1 MSENI
6 NNDKYTPPTLEE
18 IEQLSKRGKIKSL
31 KPFYIEFDFRDDED
45 MTTERIERYNELT
58 QNLFSVIDKVTD
70 KYPELLTIPEGAD
83 IEAPETFIDFFT
95 RLISLSEKNE
105 TSKTNAL
112 VMFPDKTAL
121 FVPTLKKYL
130 GALMPKKNKT
140 AYIAK
145 SDKQLQFI
153 WDENG
158 EYTIDVADEQTTFE
172 EISKSKALSAK
183 DTDTDL
189 LMTLASAV
197 EAAYLSSCGYII
209 TVYLPNF
216 AQAMGVRFEN
226 DGADKD
232 QKQYDFK
239 KKLSD
244 LENTIG
250 VLVEQKK
257 IKAAFKILEIDQ
269 AKKTLTFASP
279 YLYSLMEIFERERI
293 KSTQKKNNTPVY
305 DIKGVSHL
313 VDAKINT
320 ARSKA
325 TTQIVYY
332 VLARVHE
339 RGSKTDAARKPGK
352 EFEDTRKRTVFIS
365 YKEIIKDV
373 PLIAEIWEDN
383 KKHRA
388 QLLDRA
394 IFGKDY
400 NHNIKRVQTPI
411 IEEYLKK
418 YTNAYKYWKGVSI
431 KLDKVTSK
439 DLTAGI
445 TFTHQGINGDF
456 ENDLQ
461 LPVIVP
467 QDTNDES

>member
-1 MSENI
+1 MAENT

-18 IEQLSKRGKIKSL
+18 LEQLSKRSKIKSL
-31 KPFYIEFDFRDDED
+31 KPLYIEFDFRDDED
-45 MTTERIERYNELT
+45 MTVERYNELT
-58 QNLFSVIDKVTD
+58 QSLFSVIDKVTD
-70 KYPELLTIPEGAD
+70 KYPELLTFPEGTD

-95 RLISLSEKNE
+95 RLISLTEKNE

-121 FVPTLKKYL
+121 VVPTLKEYL

-197 EAAYLSSCGYII
+197 EAAYLNSCGYLI

-239 KKLSD
+239 KKLAD

-325 TTQIVYY
+325 TTQIIYY

-352 EFEDTRKRTVFIS
+352 EFENTRKRTVFIS
-365 YKEIIKDV
+365 YKEIIKNV
-373 PLIAEIWEDN
+373 PLIAEIWEEN

-400 NHNIKRVQTPI
+400 NHNIKRAQTPI

-418 YTNAYKYWKGVSI
+418 YTNAYKYWKCVSI

-456 ENDLQ
+456 ENDLL
-461 LPVIVP
+461 LPFIVP